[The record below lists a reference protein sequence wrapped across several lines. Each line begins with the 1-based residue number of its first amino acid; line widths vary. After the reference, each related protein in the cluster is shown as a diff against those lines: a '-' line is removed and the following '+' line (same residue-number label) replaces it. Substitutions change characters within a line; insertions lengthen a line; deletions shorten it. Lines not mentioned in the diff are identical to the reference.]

1 MTDVVE
7 RPALPNQSPQKPSGS
22 VPGAGYPA
30 LVVRRLGLVDYEP
43 IWRKMQQFT
52 AARTPATPDELWLL
66 QHPAVYTVGL
76 AGRDEHLPKD
86 NCAIPVLK
94 VDRGGQVTFHGPGQI
109 VIYTLIDLRRMN
121 IGIRSLVRK
130 LEQSVID
137 LLAGHGVRAR
147 RREGAPGVYVD
158 GAKIAALG
166 LRIRNGCS
174 FHGLA
179 FNVEMDLAPFSAIDP
194 CGFPGLRVTQACDL
208 GITQD
213 IDSLG
218 ENLLALLRSNL
229 EARADEHR

>member
-7 RPALPNQSPQKPSGS
+7 RPAHPNQSPQKPSGL

-30 LVVRRLGLVDYEP
+30 PVVRRLGLVDYEP
-43 IWRKMQQFT
+43 IWRKMQHFT

-66 QHPAVYTVGL
+66 QHPAVYTLGL
-76 AGRDEHLPKD
+76 GGRAEHLPKD

-194 CGFPGLRVTQACDL
+194 CGFPGLRVTQARDV

-213 IDSLG
+213 IDLLG